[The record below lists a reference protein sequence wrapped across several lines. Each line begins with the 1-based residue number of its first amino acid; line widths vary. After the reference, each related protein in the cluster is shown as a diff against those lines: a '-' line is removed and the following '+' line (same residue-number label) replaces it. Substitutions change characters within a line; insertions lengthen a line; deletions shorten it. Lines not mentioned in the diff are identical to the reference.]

1 MDKLTAKDFVNPIYA
16 EKFDNDFIAKFL
28 IQLKRFNKINKIYSQ
43 NLDKDGIEFIDSVL
57 ETLGIKFEV
66 AEEDLARIP
75 AKGAFITV
83 SNHPFGG
90 LDGLIL
96 LKILREKRPDYKLL
110 ANYLLHK
117 IDSLKDFSIPVNKIE
132 NTHSEKFSFT
142 EIKATIQHLDAGN
155 SIGLFPAGVISKAAG
170 LNKSSDVKWQNGFLN
185 FIKKAEVPVV
195 PIYFQGNNSWVFHLL
210 GSIHP
215 LLQSVRL
222 PKEFFNKAKTVI
234 RVRIGRPISVE
245 EQAEFKDLE
254 LYGRFLRAKTYA
266 LGTPFEVKKFFRPQF
281 IPRVKKVETIID
293 PVPLDKLLPE
303 IELMREKYH
312 LFDSSEF
319 SCMCA
324 PSVEIPNVLNEI
336 GRLREITFREV
347 GEGTNRSLDLDEF
360 DLYFNQLI
368 VWDNTNKRIS
378 GAYRI
383 GRGDE
388 IMQRYGV
395 KGFYIQSLFK
405 IAPDF
410 YPVLNQSLEMG
421 RSFILKEYQRR
432 PLSLFMLWKGIL
444 YFLLKHTEYRYL
456 IGPASISND
465 FSKFSQ
471 SLIIDFFKANYF
483 NHELAKHITPRMK
496 FKIKENPNFDNE
508 AFIRNTSSDVAKLDK
523 FIQDIEPNYR
533 TPVLF
538 KKYIGLN
545 AKLLGFNVD
554 PLFNYCVDGLMMLDI
569 FDVPITTLKA
579 LSKELDDES
588 ILVRFQ

>member
-1 MDKLTAKDFVNPIYA
+1 
-16 EKFDNDFIAKFL
+16 
-28 IQLKRFNKINKIYSQ
+28 
-43 NLDKDGIEFIDSVL
+43 
-57 ETLGIKFEV
+57 
-66 AEEDLARIP
+66 
-75 AKGAFITV
+75 
-83 SNHPFGG
+83 
-90 LDGLIL
+90 
-96 LKILREKRPDYKLL
+96 
-110 ANYLLHK
+110 
-117 IDSLKDFSIPVNKIE
+117 
-132 NTHSEKFSFT
+132 
-142 EIKATIQHLDAGN
+142 
-155 SIGLFPAGVISKAAG
+155 
-170 LNKSSDVKWQNGFLN
+170 
-185 FIKKAEVPVV
+185 
-195 PIYFQGNNSWVFHLL
+195 
-210 GSIHP
+210 
-215 LLQSVRL
+215 
-222 PKEFFNKAKTVI
+222 
-234 RVRIGRPISVE
+234 
-245 EQAEFKDLE
+245 
-254 LYGRFLRAKTYA
+254 

-312 LFDSSEF
+312 LFNSSEF

-405 IAPDF
+405 IAPEF
-410 YPVLNQSLEMG
+410 YPILNQSLEMG

-444 YFLLKHTEYRYL
+444 YFILKHTEYRYL

-471 SLIIDFFKANYF
+471 SLIIDFFKTNFFNY
-483 NHELAKHITPRMK
+483 ELAKHITPRMK

-569 FDVPITTLKA
+569 FDIPISTLKA